1 MKRFILVLVAL
12 LLCSGLFAENEIL
25 YQKQHK
31 NIYDLTVVTLVKSSE
46 DWYFITILIAENTDA
61 VDKYIIYHSK
71 KDVLQSLLFQF
82 EKDNNYRERIEKME
96 KEESLMLFKEEPEIR
111 DNVIFYSKH
120 YLYIK

>member
-1 MKRFILVLVAL
+1 MKRLFILVCL
-12 LLCSGLFAENEIL
+12 LFVCNLLFAENEVL

-31 NIYDLTVVTLVKSSE
+31 SLYDLTVVTLVKSSE

-82 EKDNNYRERIEKME
+82 EKDNYYKERIEKME
-96 KEESLMLFKEEPEIR
+96 KEESLMLFKEEPEIQN
-111 DNVIFYSKH
+111 NVIFYTKH